1 MKTKNRNKRRWPVQ
15 VVRLFAGVLTLVLAS
30 ASFGQEAKPSDK
42 YVTREEYD
50 KVVKELDV
58 IKKKLGLMD
67 EQKTTQ
73 DKETEQ
79 TFEEYDKQL
88 KSIKSLA
95 TTAQPGN
102 TKPLITGYAF
112 AGYSDRKGENS
123 SFNAGFNPILLWKLN
138 DRLFFEGELELE
150 LGRNADG
157 EGVTGVE
164 LEYANLSYI
173 ANDYVT
179 VKAGRFLSPFGTFA
193 ERLHPAWVNKLPDA
207 PLGFGHGGIAPTSE
221 LGLQASGG
229 FPAGPTKFN
238 YAVYV
243 ANGPRLNT
251 GASEPGEAG
260 LLHFDNNVDINNN
273 KAVGTRIGFL
283 PIPELELGYS
293 FQYARVGEGGGV
305 NAYLHAVDLSYVR
318 DSRLL
323 KGVIDV
329 RAQWVWSKV
338 DKFTFDPDGSLG
350 FGPLNFNNRRD
361 GGYAQLAYRPSK
373 LNNKFL
379 QNLEGVCRWDTINN
393 PDGAPAESAFD
404 EQRWTLGLNY
414 WLGSSTVIKAAYQFG
429 DRRTPGEGRENVN
442 AILFQAAMGF

>member
-157 EGVTGVE
+157 EGVTGVD

-179 VKAGRFLSPFGTFA
+179 VKAGRFLSPFGT
-193 ERLHPAWVNKLPDA
+193 
-207 PLGFGHGGIAPTSE
+207 
-221 LGLQASGG
+221 
-229 FPAGPTKFN
+229 
-238 YAVYV
+238 
-243 ANGPRLNT
+243 
-251 GASEPGEAG
+251 
-260 LLHFDNNVDINNN
+260 
-273 KAVGTRIGFL
+273 
-283 PIPELELGYS
+283 
-293 FQYARVGEGGGV
+293 
-305 NAYLHAVDLSYVR
+305 
-318 DSRLL
+318 
-323 KGVIDV
+323 
-329 RAQWVWSKV
+329 
-338 DKFTFDPDGSLG
+338 
-350 FGPLNFNNRRD
+350 
-361 GGYAQLAYRPSK
+361 
-373 LNNKFL
+373 
-379 QNLEGVCRWDTINN
+379 
-393 PDGAPAESAFD
+393 
-404 EQRWTLGLNY
+404 
-414 WLGSSTVIKAAYQFG
+414 
-429 DRRTPGEGRENVN
+429 DRKSVV
-442 AILFQAAMGF
+442 